1 MMAALTELEAVNDM
15 LATIGQ
21 APLNTFNS
29 GILDQN
35 MARAELG
42 KVVREV
48 CLYGFK
54 FNTDENH
61 VLTPNTDGICFLPAG
76 AFSVDPMDPRQ
87 DLTVR
92 KHPSGAFAIW
102 DNANLTWT
110 LAAPVK
116 VRIKWSF
123 DYDALPETARGYAV
137 LAAGRRFQA
146 RLVGDRTLDAFAAES
161 EQKAWLSLQR
171 EQSATADI
179 NMFSASP
186 ELAVKTNRRRGGSRF
201 TR

>member
-21 APLNTFNS
+21 APLNTFQS

-35 MARAELG
+35 TARSELG
-42 KVVREV
+42 KIVREV

-54 FNTDENH
+54 FNTDENYT
-61 VLTPNTDGICFLPAG
+61 LTPDANGICYVPAG

-92 KHPSGAFAIW
+92 KHTSGAFALW
-102 DNANLTWT
+102 DNANLTWA
-110 LAAPVK
+110 LALPVK

-123 DYDALPETARGYAV
+123 DFDALPETARGYAV

-146 RLVGDRTLDAFAAES
+146 RFVGDRILDAFSAEA
-161 EQKAWLSLQR
+161 EQKAWLTLQR

-179 NMFSASP
+179 NMFTASR
-186 ELAVKTNRRRGGSRF
+186 ELLLKTNRRRGSRLKA
-201 TR
+201 

>member
-1 MMAALTELEAVNDM
+1 MMAAITELEAVNDM
-15 LATIGQ
+15 LAAIGQ
-21 APLNTFNS
+21 SPLNTFNS

-35 MARAELG
+35 MARSELG
-42 KVVREV
+42 KIVREV

-54 FNTDENH
+54 FNTDENY
-61 VLTPNTDGICFLPAG
+61 VLTPDANGICYVPAG

-87 DLTVR
+87 DLTIR
-92 KHPSGAFAIW
+92 KHPSDAFALW

-110 LAAPVK
+110 LALPVK

-146 RLVGDRTLDAFAAES
+146 RIVGDRALDAFAAEA
-161 EQKAWLSLQR
+161 EQKSWLTLQR
-171 EQSATADI
+171 EQAATADI
-179 NMFSASP
+179 NMFTASP
-186 ELAVKTNRRRGGSRF
+186 ELARKTNRRRGSRLDA
-201 TR
+201 